1 MTTTLSTIGV
11 ELKAAPKELQRA
23 LGKAIAATAMTAER
37 QAKLNLTTTLHARTG
52 RLRNSVAS
60 SIKQTP
66 TMTELLL
73 QAGGGEG
80 GQVRYARI
88 HEEGGVIVPVRRKW
102 LAIPL
107 PVAKTAAGVSRYQ
120 TPRDVADLHF
130 VPGKRPGT
138 AYLAKPD
145 GKPWFILKK
154 RVDIPRRPYLLPA
167 LEVAADGLRV
177 GLEKLTRDAL
187 ALEGS

>member
-11 ELKAAPKELQRA
+11 ELKASPKELQRA
-23 LGKAIAATAMTAER
+23 LAKALAATAMTAER
-37 QAKLNLTTTLHARTG
+37 QAKLNLTTTLRARTG
-52 RLRNSVAS
+52 RLRNSVRS
-60 SIKQTP
+60 VIQTSP
-66 TMTELLL
+66 TALELLL
-73 QAGGGEG
+73 QAGSEG
-80 GQVRYARI
+80 GQVAYARI
-88 HEEGGVIVPVRRKW
+88 HEEGGIIVPVRRKW

-107 PVAKTAAGVSRYQ
+107 SVAKTAAGVSRYQ
-120 TPRDVADLHF
+120 TPRDVPDLHF

-145 GKPWFILKK
+145 GKPWFLLTK
-154 RVDIPRRPYLLPA
+154 RSVIPARPYLLPA